1 MMRLSLCVED
11 TVLDDNNQFSEELN
25 VMQIQQIMENENMS
39 KEREKCIMNISK
51 STYELNSL
59 FKDLAKLVVNQ
70 GTILDRIQGG
80 PKVTTQLK

>member
-80 PKVTTQLK
+80 PKVMTQLK